1 MSLAEVVRTER
12 VGAAEATYRVRV
24 TEHPVLRDGGTVG
37 HVVATAYEVLIDGAP
52 DARRPVVFAFNGGP
66 VVASMWLHLG
76 GLGPRMVPVPTDLGP
91 TSPAL
96 VPQPDSLLDVAD
108 LVFLDPVGTGYA
120 RPAEGADPAA
130 VRGVDADARAVAGAV
145 ADWLEGARRLVSPVH
160 LLGESYGT
168 VRAPLVAQVLLD
180 QPLSIACAG
189 IVLLGQAVTIQE
201 TAERPRNVVGQVAA
215 LPFMAAA
222 AWFHGRRALG
232 LPDARLPD
240 ADVTPRDSGTDP
252 LPAVVAEAVAWA
264 HRVYLP
270 ALHAGSRL
278 PAGERDRVADGL
290 AARTG
295 IAADEWR
302 RRRLR
307 LSKEEFRT
315 LLLAERG
322 LVLGRYDARYVS
334 PASTGP
340 FDVDASTDRVS
351 PAFVAAAVQCYAE
364 LGVPADRRYRPAD
377 EGAYGAW
384 SWLPASAAH
393 RLEASGTPSPFNVF
407 DYAGVLEHLMAQRP
421 DLRLFLG
428 TGYFDSLT
436 TVGAVEHLLAQTDLP
451 ADRVRRREYPAGH
464 MMYTDPGCR
473 AALVADLREFVARHA
488 DETQGA

>member
-1 MSLAEVVRTER
+1 MSVLAEGLRTEQ

-24 TEHPVLRDGGTVG
+24 TEHPVVVDGATVG
-37 HVVATAYEVLIDGAP
+37 HVVATGYEVLVDGAP
-52 DARRPVVFAFNGGP
+52 DAARPVVFLFNGGP

-76 GLGPRMVPVPTDLGP
+76 GLGPRQVPVPTDLG
-91 TSPAL
+91 SVAPAL

-108 LVFLDPVGTGYA
+108 LVYLDPIGTGYA
-120 RPAEGADPAA
+120 RLAEGADPAS

-145 ADWLEGARRLVSPVH
+145 SDWLEGGRRLGSPVH
-160 LLGESYGT
+160 LVGESYGT
-168 VRAPLVAQVLLD
+168 VRAPLVAQVLLE

-222 AWFHGRRALG
+222 AWFHGRRGAEAPGGPAVG
-232 LPDARLPD
+232 LPD
-240 ADVTPRDSGTDP
+240 
-252 LPAVVAEAVAWA
+252 VVGEAVAWA
-264 HRVYLP
+264 HEQYLP
-270 ALHAGSRL
+270 ALHAGTRL
-278 PAGERDRVADGL
+278 SPDERERVVAGL

-295 IAADEWR
+295 IAAEQWR

-315 LLLAERG
+315 LLLADRG

-334 PASTGP
+334 PVSEGP
-340 FDVDASTDRVS
+340 FDVDASTDLVS
-351 PAFVAAAVQCYAE
+351 PAFVAAVLRWYAE
-364 LGVPADRRYRPAD
+364 LGVPADRRFRPAD
-377 EGAYGAW
+377 EGAFGAW
-384 SWLPASAAH
+384 SWLPGSAAH

-421 DLRLFLG
+421 DLRLFVG

-436 TVGAVEHLLAQTDLP
+436 TVGAVEHLLAQADLP
-451 ADRVRRREYPAGH
+451 AERVVRREYPAGH
-464 MMYTDPGCR
+464 MMYTDPACR
-473 AALVADLREFVARHA
+473 AALVADLRVFLACHG
-488 DETQGA
+488 DETRTA